1 VTLDPVTLQ
10 VLLGGMR
17 SLCEEMGAV
26 LVRSAHSA
34 NIKERRDAS
43 TALFDPSGE
52 MVMQAEHI
60 PVHLGAMPD
69 AVAAV
74 RDEAHRPGDVW
85 LLNDP
90 YRGGTHLP
98 DITAISPLFV
108 GGRHA
113 GFAAARAHHADVGGE
128 TPGSM
133 PADSATLGQEG
144 VVIPPTR
151 VAREWRMDD
160 AALGR
165 LVARMRDPDQRA
177 ADLRAQL
184 AANRL
189 GDMRLA
195 ELAERHGPEL
205 LASAMAAVLDYAE
218 RRTRR
223 ALAAIPDGTYTAA
236 DVLEDDAG
244 EEPRDL
250 EIRCAVTVAGDGLV
264 VDFAG
269 TAPQSG
275 GNLNCPLSVT
285 RSAVYFVVRVLTD
298 PEIPPSAGAYRPVAV
313 AAPPGSLVAALPPAA
328 VAGGNVETSSRI
340 ADVVMQALASAVPAP
355 AAGQGTMNN
364 LTLGNEQFTYY
375 ETTGGGQGACPG
387 DDGPSAVHVAMSNT
401 LNTPI
406 EALEVE
412 FPLRAT
418 GYAVRRGSGG
428 AGRHRGGDGVVRE
441 LAALAEMRF
450 SLLTERRRHRPPG
463 ASGGM
468 PGAPGRNV
476 LLRGGSPPE
485 MLASKA
491 QGVLR
496 PGDRLRVETPGG
508 GGHGPAPA
516 RPVDGVS

>member
-1 VTLDPVTLQ
+1 MSLDPVTLQ

-43 TALFDPSGE
+43 TALFDPAGE

-74 RDEAHRPGDVW
+74 RDERHRPGDVW

-98 DITAISPLFV
+98 DITAVSPLFV

-113 GFAAARAHHADVGGE
+113 GFAAARAHHADVGGD

-133 PADSATLGQEG
+133 PARSTTLAEEG

-151 VAREWRMDD
+151 VAQEWRMDE

-165 LVARMRDPDQRA
+165 IVAGMRSPDQRA

-189 GDMRLA
+189 GELRLA
-195 ELAERHGPEL
+195 ELADRHGPAL
-205 LASAMAAVLDYAE
+205 LATAMADVLDYAE
-218 RRTRR
+218 RRTRS
-223 ALAAIPDGTYTAA
+223 ALAAIPDGTYRAT
-236 DVLEDDAG
+236 DVLEDDAA
-244 EEPRDL
+244 EESRDL
-250 EIRCAVTVAGDGLV
+250 EVRCAVTVAGDSLV
-264 VDFAG
+264 VDFTG
-269 TAPQSG
+269 TAPQTG

-298 PEIPPSAGAYRPVAV
+298 PEIPPSAGAYRPVTV
-313 AAPPGSLVAALPPAA
+313 TAPAGSLVAALPPAA

-340 ADVVMQALASAVPAP
+340 ADVVMQALGTAVPAP

-364 LTLGNEQFTYY
+364 LTLGNEGFTYY
-375 ETTGGGQGACPG
+375 ETTGGGQGACPER
-387 DDGPSAVHVAMSNT
+387 DGPSAVHVAMSNT

-418 GYAVRRGSGG
+418 EYAVRRGSGG

-441 LAALAEMRF
+441 LEALAEMRF

-463 ASGGM
+463 AGGGA
-468 PGAPGRNV
+468 PGARGRNV
-476 LLRGGSPPE
+476 LLRPGSEPE
-485 MLASKA
+485 VLASKA

-508 GGHGPAPA
+508 GGHGQGDRA
-516 RPVDGVS
+516 G